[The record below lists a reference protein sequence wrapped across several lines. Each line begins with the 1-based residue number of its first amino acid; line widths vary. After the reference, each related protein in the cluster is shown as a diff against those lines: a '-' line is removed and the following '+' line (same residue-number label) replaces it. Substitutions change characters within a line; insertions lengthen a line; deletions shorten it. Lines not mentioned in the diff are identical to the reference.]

1 MEVCRPLCMA
11 WRFIKFQKYLRKSF
25 LRNTSVCCSM
35 RKSVK
40 TDEKEKIDE
49 IRAQEEKAREAK
61 DAALVSCRTLSRSIS
76 RHENELSQARQL
88 DTEAIGQEREALSAR
103 ERACREE
110 LEKIL
115 GRLRGNGQIGK
126 RLREKADSMENAMKK
141 GAMMRSLA
149 DTAGGNVPGKEKIML
164 ETYVQM
170 RYFDRIIERANLRF
184 MIMSSGQFE
193 LRRQKEASNRV
204 SQSGLELSVID
215 HHNGSERSVKSL
227 SGGESFM
234 ASLSLALGLSDEIQ
248 ARSGGIQMDTMFIDE
263 GFGTLDDEALEQ
275 ALKAL
280 SDLAGEKRL
289 IGIISHVEKLKAR
302 IDRQI
307 VTTKDLTGRSH
318 VSIIV

>member
-1 MEVCRPLCMA
+1 MDRQTRDAGGYHEDDLGDTRKGGQKQHRDENDQGCFADDGGFPELDDR
-11 WRFIKFQKYLRKSF
+11 IKHQYAHADPYPG
-25 LRNTSVCCSM
+25 
-35 RKSVK
+35 KSV
-40 TDEKEKIDE
+40 
-49 IRAQEEKAREAK
+49 
-61 DAALVSCRTLSRSIS
+61 L
-76 RHENELSQARQL
+76 H
-88 DTEAIGQEREALSAR
+88 
-103 ERACREE
+103 
-110 LEKIL
+110 
-115 GRLRGNGQIGK
+115 NGQIGK